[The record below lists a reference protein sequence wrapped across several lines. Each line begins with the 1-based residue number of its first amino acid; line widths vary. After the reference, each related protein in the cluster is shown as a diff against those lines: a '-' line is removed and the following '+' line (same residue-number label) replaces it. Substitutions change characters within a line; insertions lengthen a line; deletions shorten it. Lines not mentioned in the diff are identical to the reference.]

1 MAKTIILE
9 KETDLGYTNPSE
21 DLEQAI
27 SDYLAEEIGEV
38 VDFTYLDNGDTIKV
52 FIEQTTRKMTCY
64 DYLLEYEYFTE
75 QELDLVIMGWGDNE
89 KTYNTICRVR
99 YSMDI
104 DQLALEDSK
113 GGDKIILTDYPNQ
126 IGAQRG
132 KNYGRV

>member
-27 SDYLAEEIGEV
+27 SDYLAEEIGGV
-38 VDFTYLDNGDTIKV
+38 VGFTYLDNGDSVKV
-52 FIEQTTRKMTCY
+52 FIEQKTRNMTCY

-89 KTYNTICRVR
+89 KTYDTICRVR

-126 IGAQRG
+126 IGA
-132 KNYGRV
+132 

>member
-27 SDYLAEEIGEV
+27 SDYLAEEIGGV
-38 VDFTYLDNGDTIKV
+38 VGFTYLDNGDSVKV
-52 FIEQTTRKMTCY
+52 FIEQKTRNMTCY

-75 QELDLVIMGWGDNE
+75 QELDLVVKGWGKNE

-99 YSMDI
+99 YSLDI

-126 IGAQRG
+126 IGA
-132 KNYGRV
+132 